1 MENDKI
7 VIDVQIT
14 PKKPLEYIT
23 LSFTMDKWG
32 NIYSINKNRQNKIKF
47 ILDEYKKDRWKNKQ
61 KLKSIHTKTNK
72 NKKDKIYSEKIRRSL
87 KGNFLHTTKS

>member
-23 LSFTMDKWG
+23 LNLTMDKWCDMF
-32 NIYSINKNRQNKIKF
+32 SINKNRQNKIKS
-47 ILDEYKKDRWKNKQ
+47 ILDEYKKIK
-61 KLKSIHTKTNK
+61 
-72 NKKDKIYSEKIRRSL
+72 
-87 KGNFLHTTKS
+87 